1 MKISELYKTL
11 SYGELSNLSIGMD
24 GVGSILEDAKPR
36 ILHYA
41 NEGLTRLYGRF
52 ILKEKDVMIE
62 LVDHITNY
70 HLLRMYAESY
80 FDPEEVRY
88 PYIKDLFNE
97 PFTEDVIKI
106 LSVYNGVGQKLPL
119 NDNERSDSL
128 FTPTGKILQVP
139 NPRTGVSLSV
149 LYQAKHPELLPNDED
164 QDIHLPQ
171 VLEGALVAFI
181 AYKVFSHM
189 NTDVSTAKAQE
200 HMSVYASVCDE
211 VEQHDLVNSSIS
223 TTNSCFR
230 KRGWV

>member
-24 GVGSILEDAKPR
+24 GAGSILEDAKPR

-119 NDNERSDSL
+119 NDNERMDSL

-139 NPRTGVSLSV
+139 NPKTGVSLSV
-149 LYQAKHPELLPNDED
+149 LYQAKHPELLPDNEN
-164 QDIHLPQ
+164 QEIHLPE

>member
-106 LSVYNGVGQKLPL
+106 LSVYNGVGHKLPL

-139 NPRTGVSLSV
+139 NPKTGVSLSV

>member
-80 FDPEEVRY
+80 FDPEVVGY

>member
-80 FDPEEVRY
+80 FDPEVIAY

>member
-24 GVGSILEDAKPR
+24 GAGSILEDAKPR

-119 NDNERSDSL
+119 NDNERMDSL

-139 NPRTGVSLSV
+139 NPKTGVSLSV

>member
-1 MKISELYKTL
+1 MNISDLYKTL
-11 SYGELSNLSIGMD
+11 SYGELSNLSIGME
-24 GVGSILEDAKPR
+24 GSGKITDDAKPR
-36 ILHYA
+36 IIHYA

-70 HLLRMYAESY
+70 HLLRKYAESY

-106 LSVYNGVGQKLPL
+106 LAVYNSRGHKLPL
-119 NDNERSDSL
+119 NDNNRADSV

-139 NPRTGVSLSV
+139 RPVRGTALSV
-149 LYQAKHPELLPNDED
+149 LYQAKHDELLHDRED
-164 QDIHLPQ
+164 QEIALPD
-171 VLEGALVAFI
+171 VLQGALVAFI

-189 NTDVSTAKAQE
+189 NTDVSNVKSQE
-200 HMSVYASVCDE
+200 HLSIYSTICDE
-211 VEQHDLVNSSIS
+211 VEQHDLVNTSIS
-223 TTNSCFR
+223 TTNSRFE
-230 KRGWV
+230 KLGWV